1 VEEKFMSFV
10 TAQSPAL
17 MAAATRLQGLG
28 SSMAAQNAAAAA
40 PTTSIAPAAADEV
53 SALQAMQFSS
63 YGTWYQQVSA
73 QAAAI
78 HQMLVNTLGSSAS
91 SYGETESANQAAT
104 GSTSLSG
111 LLSALSGGSS
121 AATGGAQTGG
131 LSSNLGATIGT
142 PFNWAQNFGAASSD
156 MLDLAQ
162 GQFIPSSGGS
172 SAAGAFDL
180 NGLSGGLPAE
190 GATPVAPVGATGL
203 GAMPVSAG
211 VGQAS
216 SIGRLSVPPTWA
228 AGGDVGAVNPTP
240 APLPS
245 AGWSSPA
252 PQGATVTTL
261 PAGMPSVASAGR
273 GGFGIGAPRY
283 GAKPTV
289 MPQPTVV

>member
-1 VEEKFMSFV
+1 MSFV
-10 TAQSPAL
+10 TAQAPAL

-28 SSMAAQNAAAAA
+28 SSMAAQNAAAAT
-40 PTTSIAPAAADEV
+40 PTTSVAPAAADEV
-53 SALQAMQFSS
+53 SALQAMQFSA

-78 HQMLVNTLGSSAS
+78 HQMLVNTLGSSAG

-111 LLSALSGGSS
+111 LLSALSGGGSS
-121 AATGGAQTGG
+121 AATGPAQSSG
-131 LSSNLGATIGT
+131 LSSNFGASIGT

-162 GQFIPSSGGS
+162 GQFIPSSGS
-172 SAAGAFDL
+172 SAAAGAF
-180 NGLSGGLPAE
+180 GLTGDIGTTPA
-190 GATPVAPVGATGL
+190 AAAPAPVATTGL

-211 VGQAS
+211 LGQAT
-216 SIGRLSVPPTWA
+216 SIGKLSVPPTWA
-228 AGGDVGAVNPTP
+228 AGDVGAVSSAP

-245 AGWSSPA
+245 AGWASPA
-252 PQGATVTTL
+252 PQGASVTTL

-273 GGFGIGAPRY
+273 GGYGMGAPRY
-283 GAKPTV
+283 GLKPAVMPKPTV
-289 MPQPTVV
+289 V

>member
-1 VEEKFMSFV
+1 MSFV

-17 MAAATRLQGLG
+17 MAAASRLQVLG
-28 SSMAAQNAAAAA
+28 SSMAAQNEAAVA
-40 PTTSIAPAAADEV
+40 PTTAVAPAAADEV
-53 SALQAMQFSS
+53 SALQAMQFSA

-78 HQMLVNTLGSSAS
+78 HQVLVNTLGSSAG

-121 AATGGAQTGG
+121 AATGPAQSSG

-162 GQFIPSSGGS
+162 GQFIPSSGSS
-172 SAAGAFDL
+172 SASAV
-180 NGLSGGLPAE
+180 GLSDVSAGLPAQA
-190 GATPVAPVGATGL
+190 ATPMAPVGAGGL
-203 GAMPVSAG
+203 SAMPVSAG

-216 SIGRLSVPPTWA
+216 SIGKLQVPPSWA
-228 AGGDVGAVNPTP
+228 AGGVGAVTSAP
-240 APLPS
+240 ATLPNAGLTS
-245 AGWSSPA
+245 AA

-261 PAGMPSVASAGR
+261 PGGVPSVASTGR
-273 GGFGIGAPRY
+273 GGYGIGAPRY

-289 MPQPTVV
+289 MPKPTVV

>member
-1 VEEKFMSFV
+1 MSFV

-28 SSMAAQNAAAAA
+28 SSMAAQNAAAAT

-73 QAAAI
+73 QATAI
-78 HQMLVNTLGSSAS
+78 HQMLVNTLGSSAG

-111 LLSALSGGSS
+111 LLSALSGGGSS
-121 AATGGAQTGG
+121 ATGTAQTSG
-131 LSSNLGATIGT
+131 LSSNLGASIGT

-162 GQFIPSSGGS
+162 GQFIPSSGS
-172 SAAGAFDL
+172 SAAAGAF
-180 NGLSGGLPAE
+180 GLTGDI
-190 GATPVAPVGATGL
+190 GATAAAAPVATTGL

-211 VGQAS
+211 LGQAT
-216 SIGRLSVPPTWA
+216 SIGKLSVPPTWA
-228 AGGDVGAVNPTP
+228 AGDVGAVSSAP

-245 AGWSSPA
+245 AGWTSPA
-252 PQGATVTTL
+252 PQGASVTTL

-273 GGFGIGAPRY
+273 GGYGIGAPRY

-289 MPQPTVV
+289 MPKPTVV

>member
-1 VEEKFMSFV
+1 MSFV

-73 QAAAI
+73 QANAI
-78 HQMLVNTLGSSAS
+78 HQMLVNTLGSSAG

-111 LLSALSGGSS
+111 LLSALSGGGSS
-121 AATGGAQTGG
+121 TAQSSG
-131 LSSNLGATIGT
+131 LSSNLGASIGT

-162 GQFIPSSGGS
+162 GQFIPSSS
-172 SAAGAFDL
+172 SAAPASAL
-180 NGLSGGLPAE
+180 GLTGDVSAAQAAAAPAPA
-190 GATPVAPVGATGL
+190 ATTGV

-211 VGQAS
+211 LGQAS
-216 SIGRLSVPPTWA
+216 SIGKLSVPPTWA
-228 AGGDVGAVNPTP
+228 AGDVGPVSSSP

-245 AGWSSPA
+245 AGWTSPA
-252 PQGATVTTL
+252 PQGGSITTL

-273 GGFGIGAPRY
+273 GGYGIGAPRY

-289 MPQPTVV
+289 MPKPTVV